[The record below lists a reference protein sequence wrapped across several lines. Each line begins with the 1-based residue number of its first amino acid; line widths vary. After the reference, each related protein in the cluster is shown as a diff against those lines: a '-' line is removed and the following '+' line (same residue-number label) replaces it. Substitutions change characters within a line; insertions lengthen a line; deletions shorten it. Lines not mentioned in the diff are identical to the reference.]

1 MALKIATASFARS
14 AGTTQYTAGDVVGP
28 TTTPALMNLSA
39 CLPNKYI
46 VGASMTKDAA
56 SVTTATMRLWLY
68 TGLAGPTPIADNSP
82 WTTLYAND
90 STCIGFIDLGTPVT
104 TGAGSDSAVYQ
115 NFTAVVPTV
124 DASSAG
130 NLWGVL
136 EATGA
141 YTPEAGELFTVTLY
155 SDDVR

>member
-1 MALKIATASFARS
+1 MALKIATATFARS

-28 TTTPALMNLSA
+28 TTTPALMNLGA
-39 CLPNKYI
+39 CLPNAYI
-46 VGASMTKDAA
+46 VGAAMTKDAA

-68 TGLAGPTPIADNSP
+68 VGVSGPTPIADNSP

-90 STCIGFIDLGTPVT
+90 STCIGFIDLGTPVS
-104 TGAGSDSAVYQ
+104 TGAGSDAAVYQ
-115 NFTAVVPTV
+115 NFSVSLPTF

-141 YTPEAGELFTVTLY
+141 YTPESGESFTVTLY
-155 SDDVR
+155 SDDKR

>member
-1 MALKIATASFARS
+1 MALKVATASFARS

-46 VGASMTKDAA
+46 VGATMTKDAV
-56 SVTTATMRLWLY
+56 STTTATMRLWLY
-68 TGLAGPTPIADNSP
+68 TGTTGPTPIADNSP

-90 STCIGFIDLGTPVT
+90 STCIGYIDLGTPVLDGT
-104 TGAGSDSAVYQ
+104 GSDSAFYQ

-136 EATGA
+136 VALGA
-141 YTPEAGELFTVTLY
+141 YTPEAGELFAVTLF
-155 SDDVR
+155 SDDSR